1 MADQTTMQNA
11 YMLNQSLNDLTNNLW
26 TAYNAHNSEA
36 DSKWSKDFSEEQ
48 FEWQKQ
54 WAEKQFE
61 YQQYL
66 NKFTAD
72 REDTAIQRRAADL
85 AAAGLNP
92 NLAVGQAAGSQGYSG
107 GGSAGVVGSSLPS
120 RFHGKFSNGLLDA
133 QARLAQIGQVQSQ
146 NDLLEAQQRYYDA
159 LSGKVHA
166 ETENIGSNRRY
177 TDASADTLL
186 WNLQESKNRA
196 LRTTDSGQYALIHE
210 GIALLKTLMDNNNFT
225 MNSYLNSLDKRLDS
239 FYDRF
244 DSFKNSS
251 VDKIKSVI
259 SALEEKNES
268 KFRQFY
274 ESIADTPV
282 GDFFAGIAAKVFGVS
297 KESVKKYH

>member
-1 MADQTTMQNA
+1 MDQTTQQNV
-11 YMLNQSLNDLTNNLW
+11 YMLNQSLNDLTNSLW
-26 TAYNAHNSEA
+26 NAYNAHNSEK
-36 DSKWSKDFSEEQ
+36 DNVWSKDFSEQQ

-66 NKFTAD
+66 NKFTAI

-92 NLAVGQAAGSQGYSG
+92 NLAVGQAAGSQGFSG

-133 QARLAQIGQVQSQ
+133 QVRLSQLGQMQSQ
-146 NDLLEAQQRYYDA
+146 NKLLDAQQRYYDA
-159 LSGKVHA
+159 LSGKVNA
-166 ETENIGSNRRY
+166 ETDNIGSNRRY

-186 WNLQESKNRA
+186 WNLEQSKKRA
-196 LRTTDSGQYALIHE
+196 IRTTDSGQYALIQE
-210 GIALLKTLMDNNNFT
+210 GIGLLRDLIEHNNFS
-225 MNSYLNSLDKRLDS
+225 MNSYLQSLDKRLDS

-244 DSFKNSS
+244 DSFKNNSF
-251 VDKIKSVI
+251 DKIKSVV
-259 SALEEKNES
+259 SALEDKNEAEF
-268 KFRQFY
+268 KKFY
-274 ESIADTPV
+274 EYIADTPI